1 MQPCFIPFKEI
12 LLHVKDAPK
21 LLRLHILLKY
31 VILFSAPYLTDS
43 LISEVLLSPFC
54 SRTYLVT
61 VPLLLKLAA
70 EQGPVLT
77 RLIHVLSV
85 SLPCGWILSP
95 NSASFFFFF
104 LSLDQFSASLRTSGC
119 FLPMSRCCTI
129 RRKGTAQLWSEK
141 QCDRGCDTFKT

>member
-12 LLHVKDAPK
+12 LLHLKDAPK
-21 LLRLHILLKY
+21 LLRLHILLKC

-104 LSLDQFSASLRTSGC
+104 EPGPILCIIEDLRVLLANVQMLYNS
-119 FLPMSRCCTI
+119 
-129 RRKGTAQLWSEK
+129 
-141 QCDRGCDTFKT
+141 